1 MAPPRVREPG
11 EMYELVEEVLIRI
24 PPDDPA
30 GLIRASLVCK
40 AWCGLVSGHAFR
52 SHYRVFHKTP
62 PILGFLQSWEEEGQ
76 RFVPTTR
83 FRPRNCKPLDS
94 SVLGCRHGRVLLMC
108 YYDGYADADE
118 NEEEDYYEEY
128 EAMVVWDPLSG
139 RRTKLHNPDIF
150 NPLINGTNYSAT
162 VLCAADGCN
171 HDACNLAPFLVAF
184 VVLDYKVTERRPCG
198 RLYTHQRPRSGPHR
212 PLFTSALLE
221 HLEPVWP
228 GVLVGQ
234 ALHFL
239 IDRYEGD
246 GCIIKCDLG
255 SHRLSLCVCLCE
267 TLSSFCQKTV
277 G

>member
-1 MAPPRVREPG
+1 MAPPRVRELG

-94 SVLGCRHGRVLLMC
+94 SVLDCRHGRVLLMC

-184 VVLDYKVTERRPCG
+184 VVLESSDS
-198 RLYTHQRPRSGPHR
+198 L
-212 PLFTSALLE
+212 
-221 HLEPVWP
+221 W
-228 GVLVGQ
+228 LVGCVEGTDILVV
-234 ALHFL
+234 ATDIGAFT
-239 IDRYEGD
+239 IDL
-246 GCIIKCDLG
+246 K
-255 SHRLSLCVCLCE
+255 SLRSRK
-267 TLSSFCQKTV
+267 LSSKPFEDIC
-277 G
+277 